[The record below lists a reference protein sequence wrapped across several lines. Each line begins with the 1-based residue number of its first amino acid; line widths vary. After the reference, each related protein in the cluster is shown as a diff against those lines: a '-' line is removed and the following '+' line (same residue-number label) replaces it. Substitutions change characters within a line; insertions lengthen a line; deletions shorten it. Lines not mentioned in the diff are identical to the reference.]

1 MRSKFLQL
9 KYFFLINNI
18 KKNKYEKSFLIKIL
32 FNIFPIV
39 ILLPSS
45 YITFYIVFF
54 IIYGF
59 IFLFKNKIEIKIFV
73 YDYLLFIF
81 FILAIISSIINY
93 GNSNYTFLAKAIA
106 NIRFAFLFLLI
117 GNLFHYKIIKI
128 NTLLFLSTLS
138 TIFVSLDIFLQFSYG
153 KNILGYPQL
162 EGRFSGIFGDEA
174 IAGSYIQ
181 KFSILALLIFF
192 YLKQKTKSRI
202 SIILIPISLVFLAVG
217 ILLTLDRTPFLIYI
231 FSLLL
236 LLILLKNFR
245 KILTISILL
254 IALFFTITYKNNNLI
269 HDRYKPLLYVAEII
283 NSKIISIIKKN
294 KNLIYENKHEDL
306 REKIILKT
314 GIEYFALPK
323 SSFYVFQN
331 NFWIG
336 SGLKS
341 YLNKCLELKK
351 KKEELLC
358 APHTH
363 NIYLEI
369 LVNQGFIGF
378 LIFIFFLYFIFKK
391 HLFSLLKTTINQKYR
406 LLRIFFLIIF
416 IAELWPLRPYGSIFQ
431 TVNGSI
437 FWFILALV
445 SLSNKH
451 SFK

>member
-1 MRSKFLQL
+1 MQSKFLQL
-9 KYFFLINNI
+9 KYFLLINNI
-18 KKNKYEKSFLIKIL
+18 KKYKYEKSYLVKIL
-32 FNIFPIV
+32 FNIFPAV
-39 ILLPSS
+39 ILLPST

-81 FILAIISSIINY
+81 FIIAIISSIINY
-93 GNSNYTFLAKAIA
+93 GNYNYTFLAKSIA

-128 NTLLFLSTLS
+128 NTLLFLSTLC
-138 TIFVSLDIFLQFSYG
+138 TIFVSLDIFLQFFYG

-162 EGRFSGIFGDEA
+162 EGRFGGIFGDEA

-181 KFSILALLIFF
+181 KFSILALFIFF
-192 YLKQKTKSRI
+192 YFKLKKKSRI
-202 SIILIPISLVFLAVG
+202 SIILIPISLSFLAVG
-217 ILLTLDRTPFLIYI
+217 ILITLDRTPFLIYI

-236 LLILLKNFR
+236 LLISLKNFR
-245 KILTISILL
+245 KILSISILL
-254 IALFFTITYKNNNLI
+254 IFFFFIIAYKNSNLI
-269 HDRYKPLLYVAEII
+269 HYRYGPLFHVAKIINSEII
-283 NSKIISIIKKN
+283 NVIKKN
-294 KNLIYENKHEDL
+294 KDLIYENKNEDL
-306 REKIILKT
+306 REKIILRT

-323 SSFYVFQN
+323 SSLYVFQD

-341 YLNKCLELKK
+341 YLKKCLELKK
-351 KKEELLC
+351 NKEELLC

-378 LIFIFFLYFIFKK
+378 LMFIFFLYFIFKK
-391 HLFSLLKTTINQKYR
+391 HLFCLFKTTINQKYR

-416 IAELWPLRPYGSIFQ
+416 IVELWPLRPYGSIFQ

-451 SFK
+451 SLK